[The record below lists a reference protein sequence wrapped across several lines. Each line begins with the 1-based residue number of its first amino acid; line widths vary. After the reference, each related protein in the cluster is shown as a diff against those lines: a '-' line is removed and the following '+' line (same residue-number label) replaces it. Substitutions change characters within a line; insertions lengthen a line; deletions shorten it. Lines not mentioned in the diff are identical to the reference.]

1 MMLIFQ
7 PFFYRIVISILLIF
21 TTVGT
26 AYDLSKQYFS
36 VDSTSEQYLIDKV
49 VKDIVVRRV
58 SVNDAASNSET
69 IEYKKLENHQKS
81 NMWMKIK
88 YFKLSKVNNQS
99 FEFYMFR
106 GEPIPASYLMLFFV
120 YQFIKAFYYK
130 R

>member
-21 TTVGT
+21 TTMGT

-81 NMWMKIK
+81 NM
-88 YFKLSKVNNQS
+88 
-99 FEFYMFR
+99 
-106 GEPIPASYLMLFFV
+106 
-120 YQFIKAFYYK
+120 
-130 R
+130 